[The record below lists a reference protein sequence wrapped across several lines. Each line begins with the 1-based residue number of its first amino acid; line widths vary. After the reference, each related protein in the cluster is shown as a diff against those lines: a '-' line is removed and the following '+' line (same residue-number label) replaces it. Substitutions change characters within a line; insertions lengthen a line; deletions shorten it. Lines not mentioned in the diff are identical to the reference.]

1 MCANTTDAAA
11 EAIGVLG
18 LPIGWTN
25 NGFRRSTILG
35 WLVIVLVVSVGR
47 TLWFD
52 FLNRFLNIRASGKAP
67 EKETRSAIE
76 VPPPKISCGSA

>member
-35 WLVIVLVVSVGR
+35 WLVIVLAVSVGR

-67 EKETRSAIE
+67 EEKARSASE
-76 VPPPKISCGSA
+76 APPPPKTSGG